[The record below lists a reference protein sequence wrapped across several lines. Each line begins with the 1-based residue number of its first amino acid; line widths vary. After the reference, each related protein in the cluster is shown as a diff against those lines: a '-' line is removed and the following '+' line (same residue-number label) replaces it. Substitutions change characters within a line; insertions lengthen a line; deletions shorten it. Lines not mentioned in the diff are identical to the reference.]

1 MEKSMIAVGQM
12 FLYHTMPFHHSDTE
26 NETQAWV
33 KVAEA
38 EGGRSLFVKNDTM
51 VKVSIKA
58 QKEILCSDKWLI
70 SDEFYGRMVRKG
82 EFVPL
87 DDLRKADNICEQ
99 MGWPKYEIDM
109 GF

>member
-1 MEKSMIAVGQM
+1 M
-12 FLYHTMPFHHSDTE
+12 FIYHPSLFPHSDFECGTE
-26 NETQAWV
+26 VWV
-33 KVAEA
+33 KIANER
-38 EGGRSLFVKNDTM
+38 ECSLFVKNDTM

-87 DDLRKADNICEQ
+87 DDLRNADNICEQ